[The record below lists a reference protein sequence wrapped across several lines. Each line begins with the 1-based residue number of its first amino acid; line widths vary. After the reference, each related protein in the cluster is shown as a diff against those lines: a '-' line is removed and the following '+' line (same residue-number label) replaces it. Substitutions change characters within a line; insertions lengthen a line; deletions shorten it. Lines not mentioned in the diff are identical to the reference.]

1 MAIKVTYRERK
12 LLKKQKEKEKEKLK
26 KQKEKEKKKLE
37 NYKKRLKKKREKY
50 KPIHLKNLEKK
61 HNAKAYQKRRKKVLE
76 EKKKNGDVQGYYR
89 IILTK
94 NYTQTKELSPSR
106 WLLTAYKKFND
117 YIKENNDNI
126 ICEKICT
133 KTQNNITPVKYEILL
148 LKKINPETDNG
159 IRELKNDIGLFV
171 ENKISNNNQYA
182 IIAKNDWFIPET
194 YNVYG
199 YNPQTDKKTGKWI
212 LDNILLKNCNKDNL
226 KNVFIFNEKLI
237 IQYNLDFDFITCK
250 SKEECIRLYNHLE
263 YSCSKLTKYIV
274 FTGFLSD
281 NRKKWMNDKIKEKT
295 GW

>member
-159 IRELKNDIGLFV
+159 IRELKNDNGLFV

-226 KNVFIFNEKLI
+226 KNIFIFNEKLI
-237 IQYNLDFDFITCK
+237 IQYNLDFDFITC
-250 SKEECIRLYNHLE
+250 Y
-263 YSCSKLTKYIV
+263 
-274 FTGFLSD
+274 
-281 NRKKWMNDKIKEKT
+281 
-295 GW
+295 

>member
-159 IRELKNDIGLFV
+159 IRELKNDNGLFV

-226 KNVFIFNEKLI
+226 KNIFIFNEKLI

-250 SKEECIRLYNHLE
+250 NKEECIRLYNNLE
-263 YSCSKLTKYIV
+263 YRCSNLTKYIV

>member
-148 LKKINPETDNG
+148 LKKINPEIDNG
-159 IRELKNDIGLFV
+159 IRELKNDNGLFV

-226 KNVFIFNEKLI
+226 KNIFIFNEKLI

-250 SKEECIRLYNHLE
+250 NKEECIRLYNNLE
-263 YSCSKLTKYIV
+263 YRCSNLTKYIV